1 MKMGDKV
8 VCIKNILTKRS
19 IDKKIDHDLNE
30 ELYNNFKEQKYLK
43 ADEIM
48 IKIDKNQKDVII
60 FENGKVYEVAKDF
73 ADIITIK
80 DDLGE
85 YKTFSD
91 SNIKDITDF
100 VDCNFSEHFIT
111 LKESLFK
118 YPLYTYYL
126 KSRFINI
133 TEQRRI
139 KLKRLND
146 V

>member
-73 ADIITIK
+73 AGIITIK

-111 LKESLFK
+111 LKESRKKKLEELSDENFNSF
-118 YPLYTYYL
+118 L
-126 KSRFINI
+126 KS
-133 TEQRRI
+133 
-139 KLKRLND
+139 LKKER